1 MNTRSLKTILS
12 FPIASVVCLGASSLV
27 AEILLVLNHG
37 FGAGD
42 MYAFLYWTSLFALAL
57 LLPAVAFA
65 ILLRHARTIN
75 RVWIG
80 VLLGGLA
87 GFGWTLLNIAMLGPW
102 FGAWSFNVLYC
113 WIVGGAVG
121 ILVVALLGQSREGA
135 LP

>member
-1 MNTRSLKTILS
+1 MLIS
-12 FPIASVVCLGASSLV
+12 FPVASVVCLGASYLV
-27 AEILLVLNHG
+27 AKILLALQSG

-42 MYAFLYWTSLFALAL
+42 LSAFLYWTVLFAVAL

-65 ILLRHARTIN
+65 LLTRNARTIN

-80 VLLGGLA
+80 VLVGGVS
-87 GFGWTLLNIAMLGPW
+87 GFGWTLLNLGMLGPW

-113 WIVGGAVG
+113 WIAGGAPG
-121 ILVVALLGQSREGA
+121 TLACALLGRSQSA